1 MKDRAL
7 NAEGYINKRGDKA
20 MILRM
25 NSVLVILTFILV
37 LMNTMKFEAI
47 ETKIDIINDEL
58 SYVSSLSVDQKREL
72 ERLIISI
79 AN

>member
-1 MKDRAL
+1 
-7 NAEGYINKRGDKA
+7 

-25 NSVLVILTFILV
+25 NTVLAILTFILV
-37 LMNTMKFEAI
+37 LMNTIKLEAV
-47 ETKIDIINDEL
+47 ETKIDIISDEL

-72 ERLIISI
+72 ERLVISI

>member
-37 LMNTMKFEAI
+37 LMNTIK
-47 ETKIDIINDEL
+47 L
-58 SYVSSLSVDQKREL
+58 
-72 ERLIISI
+72 
-79 AN
+79 